1 MYACPRKI
9 FSLGIFLCTYLQ
21 TYIHTYMHTYI
32 HTYIYTQI
40 YTYIQTY
47 MHACI
52 VRYACIHAFASGDGL
67 RCLQTSRFFVL
78 VPAGSHSIV
87 HAGHTVEV
95 ESFVALGFQGIGF
108 TWGFRGSGFL
118 LAHSHG
124 LRGLEYTMYMYIY
137 IQMYTYS
144 LSYSHIVT
152 GLSTSGDLSRSLAAA
167 QRQFDRSCKIRRRPN
182 HSAWGIDMNRPDI
195 MKDS

>member
-1 MYACPRKI
+1 MHAPEKYFHLESFCAR
-9 FSLGIFLCTYLQ
+9 TYR
-21 TYIHTYMHTYI
+21 HTYFIHAYI

-137 IQMYTYS
+137 IYRCI
-144 LSYSHIVT
+144 HIVYH
-152 GLSTSGDLSRSLAAA
+152 
-167 QRQFDRSCKIRRRPN
+167 IV
-182 HSAWGIDMNRPDI
+182 I
-195 MKDS
+195 

>member
-1 MYACPRKI
+1 MWNLRKRVFVYTHVHVCMPQKNI
-9 FSLGIFLCTYLQ
+9 FTWNLSVHVPTDI
-21 TYIHTYMHTYI
+21 HTYI
-32 HTYIYTQI
+32 HTYIYIYTHI

-78 VPAGSHSIV
+78 VPAVSRSIV

-95 ESFVALGFQGIGF
+95 ESFVALGCQGIGF

-137 IQMYTYS
+137 IYRCI
-144 LSYSHIVT
+144 HIVYH
-152 GLSTSGDLSRSLAAA
+152 
-167 QRQFDRSCKIRRRPN
+167 IV
-182 HSAWGIDMNRPDI
+182 I
-195 MKDS
+195 